1 MIFCICFIVSSIGIG
16 FILSGKSELA
26 DTIKKQ
32 IPEDIKKQLP
42 ENLFKMRDEDAALKR
57 EYGELND
64 NLAKSQSEASQARQ
78 DETKKSSDASKAR
91 AARDDAGRK
100 LQAAAARSR
109 KAAAA
114 LEAANT
120 AEEVRLAEE
129 ARKKAE
135 EETAAAAK
143 ELARKAEEARLAEE
157 ARQRAVLEKR
167 KKEQEAIKAKQETQR
182 KAKALATLKDG
193 CKNTTWENV
202 YVGGRPGMDLAFWD
216 KTSIITG
223 GTTITKGNK
232 KITTDR
238 STLKTS
244 VQENQRSGTDRR
256 GRATYSW
263 RSKASYDGFI
273 AINGDKVG
281 YVGTVKAPDRWQ
293 PTSCKKLGKNCN
305 YRNGDFNELHNFN
318 DGGKELK
325 FVIVNNHMGVMQA
338 KTGKFY
344 SIPDKK
350 VMDNPLTSDCKTKLD
365 YK

>member
-91 AARDDAGRK
+91 FARDDAGRK

-129 ARKKAE
+129 ARKKAD

-143 ELARKAEEARLAEE
+143 ELARKAEEARLAAEK
-157 ARQRAVLEKR
+157 AGKAAVEKR
-167 KKEQEAIKAKQETQR
+167 KKEQEAIKAQQETQR

-293 PTSCKKLGKNCN
+293 PPSCKKAGKNCN

-318 DGGKELK
+318 DGGKEIK

-338 KTGKFY
+338 QTGKFY